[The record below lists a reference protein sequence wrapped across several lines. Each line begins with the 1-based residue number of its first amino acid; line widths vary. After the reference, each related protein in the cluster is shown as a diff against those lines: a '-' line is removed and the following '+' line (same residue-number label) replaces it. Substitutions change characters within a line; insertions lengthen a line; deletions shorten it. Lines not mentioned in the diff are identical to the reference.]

1 MRLERRAGLN
11 ALMAVIVLA
20 LACCPRPAWADDKLT
35 VVSSLPGGTEV
46 LEVVANKAGL
56 FRAEHLDVEKLYSGN
71 ISVCAQMV
79 ASGKGDIC
87 AMSIESI
94 ILGYPKGLRLQTFLS
109 RNRRY
114 GFVLAVP
121 DNSPIRRL
129 ADFKGQPIGEPSV
142 GSPGVEISASD
153 MLMGAGLNRS
163 DIVFVPVGVEA
174 QALSALTS
182 GKVAALGDTVV
193 ALGTKSTVSGIT
205 FRIFRDPILDS
216 IPNDAFAARP
226 DVIVSKADVFRRYA
240 RAIVKASILI
250 RENPQLA
257 ARYALENSGS
267 GTNITPD
274 AIQKE
279 TAQLVALRDYL
290 IGEPSNPR
298 IGEMSLSGVG
308 LYSKFFYDKGLTSTI
323 VPTADIVTNQF
334 VGDANDFDKKAWIAE
349 VKRMH

>member
-1 MRLERRAGLN
+1 LS
-11 ALMAVIVLA
+11 ALIASALLA
-20 LACCPRPAWADDKLT
+20 LPCLARPAWADDKLT

-46 LEVVANKAGL
+46 LEIVANRAGL
-56 FRAEHLDVEKLYSGN
+56 YKAEHLDVEKIYSGN

-79 ASGKGDIC
+79 ATGKGDIC
-87 AMSIESI
+87 GMSIESI

-121 DNSPIRRL
+121 DNSPIRTL
-129 ADFKGQPIGEPSV
+129 ADFKGQPIGEPSL
-142 GSPGVEISASD
+142 GSPGIEVSATD
-153 MLMGAGLNRS
+153 MLMGAGLKRS

-174 QALSALTS
+174 QALAALTS

-193 ALGTKSTVSGIT
+193 ALGTKSTVSGIK

-226 DVIVSKADVFRRYA
+226 DEIVAKADVFRRYA

-250 RENPQLA
+250 RENPELA
-257 ARYALENSGS
+257 ARYALENSG
-267 GTNITPD
+267 GAPNLTPE

-298 IGEMSLSGVG
+298 IGEMSLSGVA
-308 LYSKFFYDKGLTSTI
+308 LYSKFFADNGLTPTL
-323 VPTADIVTNQF
+323 VPAADIVTNQF
-334 VGDANDFDKKAWIAE
+334 VAYANDFDKNAWIAE